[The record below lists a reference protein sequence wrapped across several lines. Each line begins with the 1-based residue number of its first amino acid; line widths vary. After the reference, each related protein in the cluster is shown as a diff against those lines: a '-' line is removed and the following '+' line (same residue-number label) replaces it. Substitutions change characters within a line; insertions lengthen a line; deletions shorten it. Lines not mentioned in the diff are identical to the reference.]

1 MLVLGILQI
10 RANLLQTRT
19 DSCMGTLQPLSTAAP
34 QLNCSHLPCILTL
47 MMVAKYSPLIAFS
60 VFR

>member
-19 DSCMGTLQPLSTAAP
+19 DSYMGTLQPLGTAAP
-34 QLNCSHLPCILTL
+34 QLNCFLLPSILTL
-47 MMVAKYSPLIAFS
+47 MMVAKYSPSIAFS

>member
-19 DSCMGTLQPLSTAAP
+19 DSCIGTLQPWGTTAP
-34 QLNCSHLPCILTL
+34 QLNCSLLRCILTL
-47 MMVAKYSPLIAFS
+47 MMVAKYSPLIVFS